1 MLDLKKWNK
10 MDIVYV
16 ILSMAL
22 SIVIVNVVLIQQNGL
37 FSKSVIFIILS
48 VLIYFLIKYVHNYN
62 KDKTKEPIIEDLK
75 KTDDKKEGSDTK
87 KGESDTKKGESDTK
101 KEDSNDMKGESD
113 TKKEDSND
121 MKGESDTKKKD
132 VVESFDANI
141 ERYSDIHTK
150 DNIHTKLEG
159 QPVLSNTK
167 DVHPITPK
175 SNSNSLQYSNVSS
188 HSHNS
193 ISEEDDMVV
202 GDGIVGEEDDMVAEE
217 NATVSEEDDMVS
229 EASNTSGSYLTSQ
242 SVNKLK
248 GGGVLSTKPR
258 PNTSRDL
265 PEHTHKSKVYKPYD
279 TPININISYNTKSS
293 TNTDDIISIKERFGK
308 PDESSHIFHEN
319 EPLPETTNM
328 KLNTNNQQQRH
339 YTQPKTT
346 DSKRHGHV
354 YNQSPQLKDNHVYS
368 GHNYEYIHPSIG
380 DHTTRNKKNEVCPIN
395 INQHW
400 SDWNRQYLSGDNTN
414 ENMIR

>member
-1 MLDLKKWNK
+1 

-75 KTDDKKEGSDTK
+75 KTEDKKD
-87 KGESDTKKGESDTK
+87 ESDTKKDERDTKKDESDTT
-101 KEDSNDMKGESD
+101 KEDSNDMKGERNTKKDERD
-113 TKKEDSND
+113 TKKD
-121 MKGESDTKKKD
+121 ESDNKKGD

-141 ERYSDIHTK
+141 ERYS
-150 DNIHTKLEG
+150 NIHAKEKIPTKFDE
-159 QPVLSNTK
+159 QPMLSNTK
-167 DVHPITPK
+167 GVHPITSK
-175 SNSNSLQYSNVSS
+175 SNGNSLQYSNVSS

-217 NATVSEEDDMVS
+217 NATVSEEDDMVA

-248 GGGVLSTKPR
+248 GGGLLSTKPR

-339 YTQPKTT
+339 YTQSDQPKTT

-380 DHTTRNKKNEVCPIN
+380 DHTTRNKKNEVCPIT

-400 SDWNRQYLSGDNTN
+400 SAWNRQPLSGNNIN
-414 ENMIR
+414 ENMII